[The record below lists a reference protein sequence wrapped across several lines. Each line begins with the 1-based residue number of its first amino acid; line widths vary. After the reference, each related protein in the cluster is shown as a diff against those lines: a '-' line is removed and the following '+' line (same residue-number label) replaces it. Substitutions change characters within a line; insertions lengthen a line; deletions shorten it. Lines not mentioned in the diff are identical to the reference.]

1 MSKSAP
7 FVRKWSDAHSEPQY
21 FNTQEDLEKHVF
33 RDHVKSTE
41 LSSFI
46 RVYRCI
52 WEGCKEQ
59 LSNITKLEVIT
70 FSQCIYGITLNRSQS
85 HLSARFRSSDEPHHH
100 LIYRHIDSVMDYA
113 GANYMTKHENG
124 TFYSFYIL
132 KLKSYDMFYVFS
144 LKIIKIIK
152 RDDNRY
158 YGKSNDEIIWE
169 TLCSYNDPKKVVVEF
184 NAIKYHDEASE
195 EISPNRREN
204 SSAKNSPIVSTTSM
218 GPFKATGILG
228 PEIDLVA
235 AADAS
240 AEITPY
246 LLICGIYNNRLL
258 VNNKNFKNG

>member
-1 MSKSAP
+1 MSKSVP

-59 LSNITKLEVIT
+59 LSNITKLE
-70 FSQCIYGITLNRSQS
+70 
-85 HLSARFRSSDEPHHH
+85 
-100 LIYRHIDSVMDYA
+100 DY
-113 GANYMTKHENG
+113 
-124 TFYSFYIL
+124 
-132 KLKSYDMFYVFS
+132 
-144 LKIIKIIK
+144 K

-169 TLCSYNDPKKVVVEF
+169 TLWCYYNDPKKVVVF
-184 NAIKYHDEASE
+184 SRGNKCK
-195 EISPNRREN
+195 N
-204 SSAKNSPIVSTTSM
+204 SSAKNSLIVSTSM
-218 GPFKATGILG
+218 GPFKTTGILG